1 MCVWILKNDSYIERC
16 GGAQN
21 KVNQGRE
28 REREVDQSQ
37 KGQSNYGGVFLKVLI
52 KKVATGK
59 RADLNRVVT
68 DLSNVCPPST
78 RVEEKKK
85 DFFVSYNSVSY

>member
-1 MCVWILKNDSYIERC
+1 MIHILSVVAGHKIRSIKGERES
-16 GGAQN
+16 
-21 KVNQGRE
+21 V

-59 RADLNRVVT
+59 RADLNRVVA

-78 RVEEKKK
+78 
-85 DFFVSYNSVSY
+85 

>member
-21 KVNQGRE
+21 KVNQGRERECE

-59 RADLNRVVT
+59 RADLNRVVA

-78 RVEEKKK
+78 
-85 DFFVSYNSVSY
+85 